1 MLANLKCSSCLCWK
15 LWKLKSASWF
25 HIIPGDDSLE
35 YLLSAEGYEII
46 LYTGRIANYLIR
58 MSTTLANRPVLCD
71 LLRVFGFDY
80 FTCSQCLFTFT
91 SISDVVPCF
100 RGRLRIGFGARYFC
114 RVFFFWFCFVFCLV
128 HKVRM
133 FLKTCFVYC
142 LQSESMQKNPKN
154 KPQLKSSFLL
164 REKVALQKC
173 LKINQDDCLV
183 TSEFIQHF

>member
-91 SISDVVPCF
+91 SISEVVPCF

-114 RVFFFWFCFVFCLV
+114 RGFFLFCFLSCTQGQNVPQNMLCLLSAEWIHAKKPKKQTTAEKFFSAAGKSGFAEVF
-128 HKVRM
+128 
-133 FLKTCFVYC
+133 
-142 LQSESMQKNPKN
+142 KN
-154 KPQLKSSFLL
+154 
-164 REKVALQKC
+164 
-173 LKINQDDCLV
+173 
-183 TSEFIQHF
+183 

>member
-114 RVFFFWFCFVFCLV
+114 GVFCFVLFFVLYTRSECSSKHALFTVCRVNPCKKTQKTNHSWKVLFCCGKKWLCRSV
-128 HKVRM
+128 
-133 FLKTCFVYC
+133 
-142 LQSESMQKNPKN
+142 
-154 KPQLKSSFLL
+154 
-164 REKVALQKC
+164 
-173 LKINQDDCLV
+173 
-183 TSEFIQHF
+183 